1 MYPIPLVEL
10 VETHKGERMVVMT
23 ITAGCARSLL
33 RAAKE
38 RWRAAGALAEPSAY
52 HPDCT
57 RQTAITIMVDRMRR
71 DTDGKAIQSKYARE
85 VLAELGQD
93 TSRIG
98 RPVNSTPAR
107 RVYAGHDHRP
117 R

>member
-38 RWRAAGALAEPSAY
+38 RWRAAGALDEPSAY

-57 RQTAITIMVDRMRR
+57 RH
-71 DTDGKAIQSKYARE
+71 
-85 VLAELGQD
+85 LA
-93 TSRIG
+93 
-98 RPVNSTPAR
+98 
-107 RVYAGHDHRP
+107 HRP
-117 R
+117 AGEQHASAPRLRWP